1 MGIQSLLPEHLHF
14 LPHQI
19 PLPLVPLFLLARV
32 TSFDTWLTWPLIG
45 PNGIQWP
52 CFSESCSFPFQCRL
66 FSLEFP
72 WLVGYEFDDLFAN
85 ILSKSN
91 RTMGG
96 ALLGTER
103 FPREKYTRIILDH
116 FKTEYPSSVHIHLPR
131 VLPSKLDFG
140 DIDVLVFVE
149 QSTEGLPLVTINPIT
164 DVLFQAK
171 EVVKNGNMTSFIWH
185 EMQVDF
191 IFFPNRCSFEI
202 ATTRF
207 DYGDFSMVLGVMLKE
222 FDLKWTSE
230 GLFLKLPPNTPFL
243 MCTDWREAYKVL
255 GLDPD
260 RFTRGFESEDEIAS
274 YLSSSILFNPER
286 YQKDD
291 EVEGNRDEKRRAN
304 TRKMYAVLKSKLALL
319 ERPAKESGGPITKDQ
334 FLKVALAAFGKEKE
348 YGDLMEKLDTRKRV
362 KTLFTGKQV
371 ERVTGLKDK
380 ELGLFCA
387 WIKEQADFEAQIIS
401 RGTVE
406 AVDEYISIRFLDYKL
421 AKSANISDE

>member
-1 MGIQSLLPEHLHF
+1 
-14 LPHQI
+14 
-19 PLPLVPLFLLARV
+19 
-32 TSFDTWLTWPLIG
+32 
-45 PNGIQWP
+45 
-52 CFSESCSFPFQCRL
+52 
-66 FSLEFP
+66 
-72 WLVGYEFDDLFAN
+72 
-85 ILSKSN
+85 
-91 RTMGG
+91 MGG

-103 FPREKYTRIILDH
+103 FPREKYLKYTRIILDH
-116 FKTEYPSSVHIHLPR
+116 FKTAYPSGVHIHLPR
-131 VLPSKLDFG
+131 VLPGKADFG
-140 DIDVLVFVE
+140 DIDVLLFVE
-149 QSTEGLPLVTINPIT
+149 QSTEGLPPVTINPIT

-171 EVVKNGNMTSFIWH
+171 EVVRNGNMTSFVWH
-185 EMQVDF
+185 DMQVDF

-202 ATTRF
+202 ATTWF
-207 DYGDFSMVLGVMLKE
+207 DYGDFSMVLGVMLKQ

-230 GLFLKLPPNTPFL
+230 GLFLKLPPSTPFL
-243 MCTDWREAYKVL
+243 LCTDWREAYKVL

-274 YLSSSILFNPER
+274 YLSTCILFNPER

-304 TRKMYAVLKSKLALL
+304 TRKMYAVLKSKLALI
-319 ERPAKESGGPITKDQ
+319 ERPSKEDPITEDQ

-348 YGDLMEKLDTRKRV
+348 YGNLMEKLDTRKRV

-406 AVDEYISIRFLDYKL
+406 GVDEYITTCFLNYKL
-421 AKSANISDE
+421 AKSVNISDD